1 MSRRQVGIPGSMSGE
16 RGWVSQVPWQGQGRG
31 WISKGPCLEGCPR
44 SGVQEEGGAV
54 YATMWP
60 IRSEDVPNLPQTSFV
75 AGRNNFFELICFHL
89 FVAGGVGKS
98 ALTIQLIQNQ

>member
-1 MSRRQVGIPGSMSGE
+1 MGIPGPMTRAGEGVDIQGPMSG
-16 RGWVSQVPWQGQGRG
+16 GMSQVRCPGGR
-31 WISKGPCLEGCPR
+31 
-44 SGVQEEGGAV
+44 GAV